1 MDQNYLDH
9 QRGISFG
16 VAASAGCDRSRTI
29 HEGLAAG
36 YGLRISALRDA
47 FAVQE

>member
-9 QRGISFG
+9 QGAISFG
-16 VAASAGCDRSRTI
+16 MAASAGCDRSRTI

-36 YGLRISALRDA
+36 YGLPISALRDA
-47 FAVQE
+47 FAEQE